1 MRTCYKTNCYDFI
14 TPGHGVMKQLNIS
27 AELSSY
33 TIRMNNPKVAYKVS
47 DSSHNF

>member
-1 MRTCYKTNCYDFI
+1 MRTCYKTVLILLHLACVI
-14 TPGHGVMKQLNIS
+14 KWLNIS
-27 AELSSY
+27 AELITY